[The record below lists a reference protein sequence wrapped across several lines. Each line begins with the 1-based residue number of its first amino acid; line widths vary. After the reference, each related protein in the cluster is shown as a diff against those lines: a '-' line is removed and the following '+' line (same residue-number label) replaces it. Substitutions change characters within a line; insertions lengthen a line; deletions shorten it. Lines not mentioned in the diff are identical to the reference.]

1 MVQYP
6 ICPKCTNTELSIIDI
21 EIDGQK
27 MKGVQ
32 CNSCNELLWVFKDY
46 SDIIQELKDD
56 LESLESRVDDLR

>member
-32 CNSCNELLWVFKDY
+32 CNSCNEFLWVVKDY